1 MVVYVKTKTR
11 TQKNV
16 VLANYTPKDIKNV
29 TNKIL
34 ISYIIMNT
42 SQKIFKKLFQDEKT
56 ELNTH
61 EIKLG
66 IADDINKSIQD
77 GENALSDLKKAIEE
91 AEQIKK
97 DFAKMEQTA
106 LKHRAKSEK
115 TAVKFEKITDK
126 IQRTLDKAE
135 KQANDL
141 GVPASAIRN
150 YDKAEQLAQDVFDLA
165 DDLKRFDYNL
175 GQ

>member
-29 TNKIL
+29 TNQIL

-42 SQKIFKKLFQDEKT
+42 GQRIFTKLFKDEKT

-66 IADDINKSIQD
+66 VADDINKSIQN
-77 GENALSDLKKAIEE
+77 GENAISELKKALQE

-115 TAVKFEKITDK
+115 TAAKFEKITDK
-126 IQRTLDKAE
+126 IESTLNKAE
-135 KQANDL
+135 KQADDL
-141 GVPASAIRN
+141 GVPASAIKN
-150 YDKAEQLAQDVFDLA
+150 FDKAMSIATDVFDLA